1 MTAAETVLT
10 DALRLVL
17 SRPDLELSPDMGLGV
32 TEGWDSFAHI
42 DLVLA
47 IEESAGIEFGT
58 EEIPEVTTVPALLS
72 AITRR
77 MDGGPA

>member
-1 MTAAETVLT
+1 MSPAETLLQ

-17 SRPDLELSPDMGLGV
+17 DRPDLELSPDMAMGV

-47 IEESAGIEFGT
+47 LEDAAGVEFGP
-58 EEIPEVTTVPALLS
+58 EEIPEITTVPALLA
-72 AITRR
+72 AIASHRN
-77 MDGGPA
+77 GA